1 MRQPPSQTQNAL
13 LAGPVRPALLRFAGP
28 VILSMVATQLYTVV
42 DTMIIGLCLDAGA
55 LAAVSNA
62 STVLLVFL
70 FVSGGMELGGGL
82 LLASRRPT
90 ATPQERSALIY
101 NLLFID
107 AVLSLALTAAGLAG
121 MGGLLRLIQTPAEI
135 QPQAMAYARFYLI
148 GLPFLMVYD
157 LSKQLAMACGD
168 SRTPLLAVLATS
180 LLNVVLD
187 LVLVGPFGVAGAA
200 AATSVSQAAGCLFM
214 LGYLRR
220 GLLTGPFR
228 LSELKRQYVWDVFRL
243 SAPNA
248 VQQASAPV
256 SSMVKQGLLG
266 GIGVT
271 AIAGFSCA
279 SKLHSLLLMPVAGLV
294 QALVFFVAQNTAARQ
309 PDRVREGA
317 RQARSILLAYA
328 LLVTAG
334 CVLFAGPLLRLFT
347 ADGGAIR
354 YGALLLSRQALVF
367 AFTAMRHL
375 QEASLRGRQRMGL
388 YLASNI
394 GSTLIDLTACV
405 LLVPWLG
412 YDGFYLA
419 AFVSAPA
426 GLALAYGLARL
437 GAARAADPS

>member
-62 STVLLVFL
+62 STVLLAFL
-70 FVSGGMELGGGL
+70 FVSGGMELG
-82 LLASRRPT
+82 
-90 ATPQERSALIY
+90 
-101 NLLFID
+101 
-107 AVLSLALTAAGLAG
+107 
-121 MGGLLRLIQTPAEI
+121 GGLLRLIQTPAEI

-200 AATSVSQAAGCLFM
+200 AATSFSQAAGCLFM
-214 LGYLRR
+214 LGYLRC

-309 PDRVREGA
+309 LDRVREGA
-317 RQARSILLAYA
+317 RQTRSILLAYA

>member
-1 MRQPPSQTQNAL
+1 MHAH
-13 LAGPVRPALLRFAGP
+13 PAASRGSRHSFAGP

-101 NLLFID
+101 NLLSID
-107 AVLSLALTAAGLAG
+107 AALSLALTAAGLAG

-200 AATSVSQAAGCLFM
+200 AATSFSQAAGCLFM
-214 LGYLRR
+214 LGYLRC

-248 VQQASAPV
+248 VQQASAP
-256 SSMVKQGLLG
+256 GAELG
-266 GIGVT
+266 AAVL
-271 AIAGFSCA
+271 FCCVPR
-279 SKLHSLLLMPVAGLV
+279 HSLTGC
-294 QALVFFVAQNTAARQ
+294 
-309 PDRVREGA
+309 DGA
-317 RQARSILLAYA
+317 RQRSRY
-328 LLVTAG
+328 T
-334 CVLFAGPLLRLFT
+334 PP
-347 ADGGAIR
+347 IR
-354 YGALLLSRQALVF
+354 P
-367 AFTAMRHL
+367 
-375 QEASLRGRQRMGL
+375 GRPG
-388 YLASNI
+388 
-394 GSTLIDLTACV
+394 
-405 LLVPWLG
+405 
-412 YDGFYLA
+412 
-419 AFVSAPA
+419 
-426 GLALAYGLARL
+426 
-437 GAARAADPS
+437 